1 MPRVK
6 ELNGNYAEYI
16 ERLLNAVVRNEFVS
30 FKHIDQQMTL
40 DCSKITQEEKNEML
54 SWAYN
59 IQNTYHFKTS
69 EYIGRNT
76 KSEKGDLILNNQITE
91 FKCVSQ
97 GSGTY
102 FNTSVTYLDKFGIL
116 NPIAAYERIGYRDT
130 LERLISPLGYHTTEY
145 GNLSF
150 VTQSTST
157 MIQKKS
163 VYNDIKQI
171 DGSLRAIY
179 TDKLSKYFKANPEQ
193 AKIFIFDMLY
203 KCSKGPAEQML
214 IYNYHNNT
222 IHLLQVSNMINENL
236 KNNIL
241 TPSGKY
247 GFSWGDGCRVQL
259 GWQNGSGLNNYTLR
273 VFI

>member
-30 FKHIDQQMTL
+30 FKHIDQQMML

-54 SWAYN
+54 SWVYN
-59 IQNTYHFKTS
+59 IQDTYHFKTS

-116 NPIAAYERIGYRDT
+116 NPIVAYEKIGYRDT
-130 LERLISPLGYHTTEY
+130 LERLISPLGYHTTKY
-145 GNLSF
+145 GNSSF

-157 MIQKKS
+157 MIQKK
-163 VYNDIKQI
+163 
-171 DGSLRAIY
+171 
-179 TDKLSKYFKANPEQ
+179 
-193 AKIFIFDMLY
+193 
-203 KCSKGPAEQML
+203 
-214 IYNYHNNT
+214 
-222 IHLLQVSNMINENL
+222 
-236 KNNIL
+236 
-241 TPSGKY
+241 
-247 GFSWGDGCRVQL
+247 
-259 GWQNGSGLNNYTLR
+259 
-273 VFI
+273 